1 MWFVG
6 KQKEVLSHKNQQKN
20 KDPKQNESIENKSRN
35 MHGRDKKEEHK
46 GEKKCS
52 VSKGVPKSSEQMK
65 QSTSFLES
73 KMPEASCYRND
84 RGLYSA
90 MNGQKA

>member
-1 MWFVG
+1 
-6 KQKEVLSHKNQQKN
+6 
-20 KDPKQNESIENKSRN
+20 
-35 MHGRDKKEEHK
+35 MHSRDKKEEHK

-52 VSKGVPKSSEQMK
+52 VSKWVPESSEQMK

-73 KMPEASCYRND
+73 KIPEASCYRND